1 MAQLQI
7 HICYC
12 YTCIRNTLSD
22 IQYDICNTILAK
34 TGNKLNVHQ

>member
-7 HICYC
+7 HICYF
-12 YTCIRNTLSD
+12 YTCIKNTLAD